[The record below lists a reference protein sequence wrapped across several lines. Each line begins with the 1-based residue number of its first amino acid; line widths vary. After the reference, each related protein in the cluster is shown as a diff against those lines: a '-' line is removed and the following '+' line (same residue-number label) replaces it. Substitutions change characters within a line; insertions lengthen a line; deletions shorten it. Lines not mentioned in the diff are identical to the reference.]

1 MMNFEIGSNEI
12 PITVSEGI
20 SDIPHNKTLIV
31 EKLTAEAPVSPDTIT
46 GLTDLRQ
53 VFDYFSPNID
63 VEFENEEGQP
73 VKENLKFRNVADFS
87 INKMTLQS
95 NFLRSL
101 KAQKDFNDYLVKQL
115 RSNKV
120 LQKVLN
126 DQKSRQLF
134 LSVLQELRKE
144 MKESQNNVTNTEA
157 GYGKD
162 R

>member
-12 PITVSEGI
+12 PIAVSEGI
-20 SDIPHNKTLIV
+20 SDIPHNKTLII

-53 VFDYFSPNID
+53 VFNYFSPNID
-63 VEFENEEGQP
+63 VEFENEEGQAI
-73 VKENLKFRNVADFS
+73 KENLKFKNVADFS

-126 DQKSRQLF
+126 TPEARQLF

-144 MKESQNNVTNTEA
+144 MQESLSNITNSESD
-157 GYGKD
+157 YGKD

>member
-12 PITVSEGI
+12 PITASEGI

>member
-1 MMNFEIGSNEI
+1 MGSNEI